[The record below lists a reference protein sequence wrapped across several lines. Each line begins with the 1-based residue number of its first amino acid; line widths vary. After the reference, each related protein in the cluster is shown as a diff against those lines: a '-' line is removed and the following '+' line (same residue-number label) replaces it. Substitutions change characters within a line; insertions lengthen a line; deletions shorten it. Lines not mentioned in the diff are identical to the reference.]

1 MDVKKTVNGKQVL
14 LAVSGSIDTTTA
26 PSLEKAVEEHL
37 GDAELLTSDLAKVD
51 YVSSAGLRVLLRCHK
66 AMAPHGK
73 MIVKNEH
80 PLVMD
85 VFEMTGF
92 NVILNVE

>member
-1 MDVKKTVNGKQVL
+1 MEVKKTVNGKEVL
-14 LAVSGSIDTTTA
+14 VAVSGSIDTTTA
-26 PSLEKAVEEHL
+26 PSLEKEVEEYL
-37 GDAELLTSDLAKVD
+37 NDADLLAFDLAKVD

-66 AMAPHGK
+66 AMMAHGK
-73 MIVKNEH
+73 MLVKNVD

-92 NVILNVE
+92 TGILNIE